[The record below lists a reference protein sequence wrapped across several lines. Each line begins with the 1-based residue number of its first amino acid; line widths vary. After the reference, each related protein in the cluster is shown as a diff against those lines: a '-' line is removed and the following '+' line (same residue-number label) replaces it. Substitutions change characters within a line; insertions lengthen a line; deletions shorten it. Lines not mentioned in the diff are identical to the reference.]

1 MAKIQEIKVINIDE
15 RAIEVDS
22 LSPDIQATVQLFNDW
37 RQEAEDIRVQHLKAE
52 LALKALGQ
60 DILGMI
66 REEEKKA
73 AEAQAEAETPTE
85 EPAAIVGEVV

>member
-73 AEAQAEAETPTE
+73 AEAQAEAEATTE